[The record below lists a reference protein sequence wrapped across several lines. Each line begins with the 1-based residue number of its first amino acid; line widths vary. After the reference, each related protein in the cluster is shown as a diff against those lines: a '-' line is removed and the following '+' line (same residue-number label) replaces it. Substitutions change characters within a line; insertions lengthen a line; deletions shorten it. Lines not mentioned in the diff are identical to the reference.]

1 MLTLD
6 RSGAVVET
14 NKDSLRGR
22 VVPAAGGS
30 WMSSPDMSIADIATP
45 AARPLKILV
54 ATDGSPCSDRA
65 VQSVAMR
72 PWPADSHIEV
82 ISVVYTKIPSFP
94 DPQLMIE
101 AAHVQALAE
110 DRQRAPGRV
119 QRAERCLAG
128 NPGVSV
134 TSKVLEGDPAEAI
147 LDEAE
152 RWDADLVVVGSHGYG
167 RLKRRLLGSVSQA
180 LALHARCSVE
190 IVRCPHGQP

>member
-1 MLTLD
+1 
-6 RSGAVVET
+6 
-14 NKDSLRGR
+14 
-22 VVPAAGGS
+22 
-30 WMSSPDMSIADIATP
+30 MSASDVSPADIETP
-45 AARPLKILV
+45 APRPIRILV

-72 PWPADSHIEV
+72 PWPADSHIEIV
-82 ISVVYTKIPSFP
+82 SVAHTRIPSFP

-101 AAHVQALAE
+101 AAHLEALEA

-119 QRAERCLAG
+119 RRAERCLAG
-128 NPGVSV
+128 KPGVSV
-134 TSKVLEGDPAEAI
+134 TTRVLEGDPAEAI

-152 RWDADLVVVGSHGYG
+152 RWDADLIVVGSHGYG

-180 LALHARCSVE
+180 LALHARRSVE

>member
-1 MLTLD
+1 
-6 RSGAVVET
+6 
-14 NKDSLRGR
+14 
-22 VVPAAGGS
+22 
-30 WMSSPDMSIADIATP
+30 
-45 AARPLKILV
+45 
-54 ATDGSPCSDRA
+54 
-65 VQSVAMR
+65 MR

-82 ISVVYTKIPSFP
+82 ISVVYTRIPSFP

>member
-1 MLTLD
+1 
-6 RSGAVVET
+6 
-14 NKDSLRGR
+14 
-22 VVPAAGGS
+22 
-30 WMSSPDMSIADIATP
+30 MSTPEMSTPDIVTP
-45 AARPLKILV
+45 APRPLKILL

-72 PWPADSHIEV
+72 PWPADSQIEV
-82 ISVVYTKIPSFP
+82 VTVVYTRIPSFP

-101 AAHVQALAE
+101 AAHVEALEA

-128 NPGVSV
+128 KPGVSV

-152 RWDADLVVVGSHGYG
+152 SWDADLVVVGSHGYG
-167 RLKRRLLGSVSQA
+167 RLKRRLLGSVSQG